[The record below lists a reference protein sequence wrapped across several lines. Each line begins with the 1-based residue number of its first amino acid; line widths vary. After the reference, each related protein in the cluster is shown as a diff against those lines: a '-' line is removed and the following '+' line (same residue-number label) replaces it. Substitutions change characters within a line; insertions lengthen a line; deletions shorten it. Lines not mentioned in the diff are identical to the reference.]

1 MKIQAKWMLGIIAIW
16 MSCVDKVD
24 LSLPSAELPLIIEGQ
39 VTDQPGADTIK
50 ITRAYPVDGNYYA
63 RQGVA
68 GAQVTISD
76 NAGNVDVL
84 LDISR
89 GYYVTQTLQGVVGR
103 SYQLQ
108 VIVEGA
114 TFQSTPER
122 MAPAG
127 AIDSIYFEYTTTVN
141 KDKNIEEDGF
151 NIYLNGSVDP
161 SSSRRLRWKYNG
173 TYNIFTNPAAITV
186 TIPCAAPPCPV
197 VPLACSAGC
206 ECCSCYVYERES
218 SPLVSNPTSLG
229 SEQFNRVFVHYI
241 PINSMT
247 FNQKYRVEI
256 TQMELSQEV
265 FDFYSAV
272 RKQIENASSLFQPP
286 FFELKGNV
294 KAVNSNQSVV
304 GVFSAAALTKKHIY
318 IYRSDIPYAFM
329 PSEIIGDCRA
339 VAEHSFIEV
348 PPFWE

>member
-1 MKIQAKWMLGIIAIW
+1 MKMQAKWMLGIMAIW

-39 VTDQPGADTIK
+39 VTDQAGADTVK
-50 ITRAYPVDGNYYA
+50 ITRAYPVDGNFYA
-63 RQGVA
+63 RQGVE

-84 LDISR
+84 QDISR

-103 SYQLQ
+103 TYQLQ
-108 VIVEGA
+108 VIVGGT

-141 KDKNIEEDGF
+141 KDKNIEEEGF

-173 TYNIFTNPAAITV
+173 TYKIFTNPAAITMM
-186 TIPCAAPPCPV
+186 IPCAAPPCPI
-197 VPLACSAGC
+197 VPLPCSEGC
-206 ECCSCYVYERES
+206 LCCTCYVHERET
-218 SPLVSNPTSLG
+218 SPLVSNPTTLG
-229 SEQFNRVFVHYI
+229 ADQFNRVFMHYI
-241 PINSMT
+241 PINSLT
-247 FNQKYRVEI
+247 FNEKYRVEI
-256 TQMELSQEV
+256 TQMELSQQV
-265 FDFYSAV
+265 FDFYDAV
-272 RKQIENASSLFQPP
+272 RKQIDNASSLFQPP
-286 FFELKGNV
+286 FFELKGNMQ
-294 KAVNSNQSVV
+294 AVAGGGNAV
-304 GVFSAAALTKKHIY
+304 GIFYAAALTKRHIY
-318 IYRSDIPYAFM
+318 IFRSDIPGSFF
-329 PSEIIGDCRA
+329 PTEIIGDCRA
-339 VAEHSFIEV
+339 VADNSTTEI